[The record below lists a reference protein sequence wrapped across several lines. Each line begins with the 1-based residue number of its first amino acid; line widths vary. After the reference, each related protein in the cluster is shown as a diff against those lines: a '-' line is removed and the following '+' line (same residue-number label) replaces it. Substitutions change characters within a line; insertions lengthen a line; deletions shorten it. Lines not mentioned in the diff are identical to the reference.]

1 MVSCST
7 HPRGT
12 SILLVF
18 QVVFKEKNDTN
29 RNGLEKMDKLLTAGV
44 QKYLVV
50 ITYTEVKPKLTVP
63 EEYRPKGF
71 QVDCEFLVYHL
82 QIGDS
87 ALF

>member
-1 MVSCST
+1 
-7 HPRGT
+7 
-12 SILLVF
+12 
-18 QVVFKEKNDTN
+18 
-29 RNGLEKMDKLLTAGV
+29 MDKLLTAGV

-63 EEYRPKGF
+63 EEYLPKGF